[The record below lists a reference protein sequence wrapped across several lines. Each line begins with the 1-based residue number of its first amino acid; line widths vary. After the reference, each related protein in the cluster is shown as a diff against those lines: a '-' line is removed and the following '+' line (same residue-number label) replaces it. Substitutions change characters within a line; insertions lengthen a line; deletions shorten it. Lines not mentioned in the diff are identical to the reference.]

1 MVPAQPAYPG
11 MEILNIRL
19 SFVSG
24 PLLSTIYEG
33 LSTTKPN
40 IWQRRAGFDNVVE
53 NWDAEVTRR

>member
-1 MVPAQPAYPG
+1 MVPAHPVPPG
-11 MEILNIRL
+11 IEILNIRL

-40 IWQRRAGFDNVVE
+40 IWQRRAGFDKVAE
-53 NWDAEVTRR
+53 NWDVEVTRR